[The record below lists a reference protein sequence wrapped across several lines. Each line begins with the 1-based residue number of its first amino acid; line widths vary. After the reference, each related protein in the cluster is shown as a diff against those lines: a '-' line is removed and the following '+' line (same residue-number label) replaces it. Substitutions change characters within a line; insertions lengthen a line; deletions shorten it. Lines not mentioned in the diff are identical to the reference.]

1 MIRVTLL
8 LLAAVFT
15 NATEW
20 HDCDPVS
27 DIKDGPYAPAQF
39 FNITWND
46 TIFYGYTPTPSSP
59 GASPR
64 QYPLFTFMHGSTGE
78 WAMYSDILAHYTS
91 HGFIVV
97 FPHIKSPEKDKHPL
111 TTNTN
116 GEYLLKA
123 VDFAK
128 AANADSTSPL
138 YQIVDE

>member
-1 MIRVTLL
+1 MIRATLL

-15 NATEW
+15 NASDW
-20 HDCDPVS
+20 DDCDPTTDVN
-27 DIKDGPYAPAQF
+27 DGKYGPAQF

-128 AANADSTSPL
+128 AANADSSSPL